1 MKQITLDG
9 RIGKDGA
16 KTYQTAKGKT
26 YIRFSL
32 ANDSF
37 VNGANKTEWFD
48 ITCFDPYIV
57 ENRSKYMTQGRYAI
71 VQGVLN
77 SEVSVKDGKV
87 YLNHY
92 VNANNIELP
101 SFGNKKEES
110 NGVQV
115 STFTGGTKSA
125 ETAKASSTPVQEAVK
140 PQTPAAQ
147 PAPTPQPQAAA
158 FQAAPSGWAEGDDLP
173 F

>member
-1 MKQITLDG
+1 MKTVIIDG

-16 KTYQTAKGKT
+16 KVLSTKGGKN

-37 VNGANKTEWFD
+37 VDGTNKTEWFD
-48 ITCFDPYIV
+48 VTSFDPYVV
-57 ENRSKYMTQGRYAI
+57 ENRSKYLTQGRYII
-71 VQGVLN
+71 VNGSLK

-92 VNANNIELP
+92 VNATNIELP
-101 SFGNKKEES
+101 SFGTKKEE
-110 NGVQV
+110 NNEPKV
-115 STFTGGTKSA
+115 STYTGGTKSDA
-125 ETAKASSTPVQEAVK
+125 TVEEAAPVTAPVA
-140 PQTPAAQ
+140 TPA
-147 PAPTPQPQAAA
+147 PQVSTVAA
-158 FQAAPSGWAEGDDLP
+158 SGWSGEDDLP

>member
-1 MKQITLDG
+1 MRQITLDG

-16 KTYQTAKGKT
+16 KVYKTAKGKD

-57 ENRSKYMTQGRYAI
+57 ENRLKYLTQGRYAI
-71 VQGVLN
+71 VQGVYN
-77 SEVSVKDGKV
+77 GEVTQKNGHT

-92 VNANNIELP
+92 VNATTIELP
-101 SFGNKKEES
+101 SFGGKRDDNVEA
-110 NGVQV
+110 QV

-125 ETAKASSTPVQEAVK
+125 EVKPQPAPVQETYQAQA
-140 PQTPAAQ
+140 PQQA
-147 PAPTPQPQAAA
+147 PQPQVSVS
-158 FQAAPSGWAEGDDLP
+158 QSAPVGWSDGDDLP